1 MGSSRNNVIAALTA
15 ALLWAFA
22 FIAPAAV
29 KPASELLLVTGRY
42 SLFGLCGLYV
52 LCRGWSELKLMP
64 IRRILFGLHIGF
76 VGYFVFYIC
85 VSYSATMDSGFITAM
100 IVGSSPITIA
110 IAGNFAEKRLAW
122 RELVAPVILILSG
135 IILLS
140 ASDFIQ
146 GEPSDGSMVG
156 VVLAIL
162 AMLTWSYFVV
172 RNAQSQRTWATKPDP
187 TIWAALV
194 AMGAGG
200 GSMLLLPFAIAS
212 TPDETFAPYPLF
224 KIIMWCIFL
233 GVIGSWWG
241 TYIWVKA
248 AKGIPVP
255 LVGPLL
261 ATESIFGAIL
271 SLLVEQRIPTWTE
284 IGGCLCI
291 LAGLGLYMV
300 FDVRNSRSRDS
311 GRSGGGSSAGSMER
325 PETSDV
331 PVVT

>member
-1 MGSSRNNVIAALTA
+1 MGSTQKNVIAALTA

-22 FIAPAAV
+22 FVAPAAV

-52 LCRGWSELKLMP
+52 LCRGWSQLKLMP
-64 IRRILFGLHIGF
+64 IRRILFGLYIGF

-85 VSYSATMDSGFITAM
+85 VSYSATMDSGFITAVV
-100 IVGSSPITIA
+100 VGSSPITIA
-110 IAGNFAEKRLAW
+110 VAGNFAEKRMSW
-122 RELVAPVILILSG
+122 RELVAPVILILVG
-135 IILLS
+135 LTFLS

-146 GEPSDGSMVG
+146 GERSDDTNDSLFAIL
-156 VVLAIL
+156 LAIM

-172 RNAQSQRTWATKPDP
+172 RNAQSQRTWETKPNP

-200 GSMLLLPFAIAS
+200 ASMVLLPFAIAT
-212 TPDETFAPYPLF
+212 TPDETFEPYPLF
-224 KIIMWCIFL
+224 KIIAWCVFL

-248 AKGIPVP
+248 AQGIPVP

-261 ATESIFGAIL
+261 ATETIFGAIL
-271 SLLVEQRIPTWTE
+271 SLPVEQRMPTWTE
-284 IGGCLCI
+284 VGGALFILVGIGV
-291 LAGLGLYMV
+291 YMA
-300 FDVRNSRSRDS
+300 FDVKNSRSRDS
-311 GRSGGGSSAGSMER
+311 GSDSDTEKSDA
-325 PETSDV
+325 SDV
-331 PVVT
+331 PAVT